1 MKRDPH
7 CACGSQEEQP
17 VVRPECLGLSQ
28 LTVLWTQLLAMS
40 DQLSKLLDLDSAWLV
55 ETGWPLHDII
65 PEVTHTSVSL
75 LLQYLEPPYVTFCK
89 MHFTRES
96 LDGDRDE
103 STRETHY
110 CLLPILHFLHE
121 NQRSK
126 VLLYAEEAYSRVI
139 GRAPE
144 CLSLQAG
151 QYGLQF
157 PILLPKLWC
166 LWPQSTN
173 AHLIFQDVEV
183 LGTQE
188 S

>member
-7 CACGSQEEQP
+7 CACGSQEEQA

-65 PEVTHTSVSL
+65 HEVTHTSVSI

-110 CLLPILHFLHE
+110 CLLPILHFLFPLPPTGPGCFPRGGGGGGAKGWKCCPASQE
-121 NQRSK
+121 PAA
-126 VLLYAEEAYSRVI
+126 LT
-139 GRAPE
+139 
-144 CLSLQAG
+144 AG
-151 QYGLQF
+151 ASVCCF
-157 PILLPKLWC
+157 
-166 LWPQSTN
+166 
-173 AHLIFQDVEV
+173 
-183 LGTQE
+183 
-188 S
+188 

>member
-7 CACGSQEEQP
+7 CACGSQEEQA

-65 PEVTHTSVSL
+65 HEVTHTSVSI

-110 CLLPILHFLHE
+110 CLLPILHFLFPLPPTGPGCFPRGGGGG
-121 NQRSK
+121 QRLKMLPCISGASSTDCWSK
-126 VLLYAEEAYSRVI
+126 CLLFLNLLCPRSV
-139 GRAPE
+139 P
-144 CLSLQAG
+144 
-151 QYGLQF
+151 
-157 PILLPKLWC
+157 PILWGLSCQAPSLDTW
-166 LWPQSTN
+166 
-173 AHLIFQDVEV
+173 
-183 LGTQE
+183 
-188 S
+188 